1 MKEEAASLTV
11 LTESMFITASIA
23 ANEGQDFRCYDM
35 LSAFINTKVDKDVIM
50 VLKGELADMMI

>member
-1 MKEEAASLTV
+1 
-11 LTESMFITASIA
+11 MFITASIA